1 MTVTVRIREAAQRDI
16 DEAARWYESQHL
28 GLGSAFLEEF
38 LAASARIREA
48 PLAYPEVGR
57 SARRAML
64 RRFPFAIYYRLAND
78 SAVVVAV
85 MHGSRDPRRWRQRT

>member
-1 MTVTVRIREAAQRDI
+1 VTVTVRIRETAQRDI

-28 GLGSAFLEEF
+28 GLGNAFLDE
-38 LAASARIREA
+38 LLTTSTRISEA
-48 PLAYPEVGR
+48 PLAFPEVGR

-64 RRFPFAIYYRLAND
+64 RRFPFAIYYRLATD
-78 SAVVVAV
+78 SAVVIAV